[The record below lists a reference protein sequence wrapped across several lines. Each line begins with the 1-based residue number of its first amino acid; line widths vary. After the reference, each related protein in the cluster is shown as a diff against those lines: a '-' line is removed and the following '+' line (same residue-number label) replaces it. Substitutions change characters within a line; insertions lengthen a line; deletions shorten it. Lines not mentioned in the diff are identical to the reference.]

1 MAGKTSWLAS
11 GLTILGAA
19 GPTALTID
27 KLVAATG
34 LSTGSF
40 YHHFA
45 GMPGYKKALLAHFE
59 EVQTLRY
66 IREVQAAE
74 NLDPRAKL
82 DLLIDLVLAD
92 GAPARLEVAVRAW
105 ALDDPVAA
113 AAKQRVDAA
122 RLAFLRE
129 LLGEIGYPE
138 PAAEQTAQILYLLV
152 LGAGNTLPEVPPERL
167 RVLCDRILS

>member
-27 KLVAATG
+27 RLVAETG

-45 GMPGYKKALLAHFE
+45 GMPGFKQALLAHFE
-59 EVQTLRY
+59 EAQTLRY
-66 IREVQAAE
+66 IREVRAADH
-74 NLDPRAKL
+74 LDPRGRL
-82 DLLIDLVLAD
+82 DLLMDLVLAD
-92 GAPARLEVAVRAW
+92 GEPARLEVAVRAW

-113 AAKQRVDAA
+113 AAKERVDAT

-129 LLGEIGYPE
+129 LL
-138 PAAEQTAQILYLLV
+138 AEDGHDAESAERTAQIIYLLV
-152 LGAGNTLPEVPPERL
+152 LGAGNILPEVPPEQL
-167 RVLCDRILS
+167 RVLYSQVLP